1 MQHELKIVLVH
12 PQIHW
17 NTGAIGRT
25 CVALGAELHLIHPC
39 GFELDDVRVKR
50 AGLDY
55 WPHVQL
61 KHFDSWEH
69 FLQAENPQAEKMFF
83 LSTKATKLHY
93 DAGFVQGSYLVFGSE
108 TQGLAAEFH
117 EKYAEQMFKMPMFS
131 EHIRSLNLANTAT
144 AVAYEALR
152 QVSVLAAGAC

>member
-1 MQHELKIVLVH
+1 MKNNPKIILVN

-25 CVALGAELHLIHPC
+25 CVALDMELIIIHPC
-39 GFELDDVRVKR
+39 GFEFDEKEIKR

-55 WPHVQL
+55 WEHVQI
-61 KHFDSWEH
+61 KHYDSWEH
-69 FLQAENPQAEKMFF
+69 FTATEKPALDKLFF
-83 LSTKATKLHY
+83 FSTKADKIHY
-93 DAGFVQGSYLVFGSE
+93 DAKFVEGSYLIFGSE
-108 TQGLAAEFH
+108 TAGLSAEIH
-117 EKYAEQMFKMPMFS
+117 AEYADNMYKLPMFS

-152 QVSVLAAGAC
+152 QIKF